1 MTTIE
6 LPITGMTCANCA
18 NTVERTLKKTEG
30 VNSVAVN
37 FANERAQ
44 IEFDTAK
51 VKPVEL
57 IERVRKTGYDVV
69 LAQTELPV
77 LGMTC
82 VNCANTIERTLKKL
96 PGVSSANVNYAS
108 ERASVEYVPGTIG
121 ISDMVGAIRKAGYDV
136 IRSQKPVVSSQNDV
150 EQKARVAEIDDRKK
164 RLIVGLAFAIPAFLI
179 SMSRDFGLL
188 AWMFGSDF
196 APMSAAMMEVGHT
209 SPTHT
214 TINILLFA
222 LTLPV
227 MIYTGAPFYIH
238 GYKALRNG
246 AANMDVLIAL
256 GSLVAFVYSVL
267 VLIGVFRGHVYFETA
282 AVILALI
289 SLGKWLEAR
298 AKGRTSEAIK
308 RLLNLAP
315 KTARVIRQNQ
325 ELEIAVDEIEFGDV
339 ILVKPGER
347 IATDGVVI
355 EGHSAVDESML
366 TGESIPRDK
375 KPGDAVIGATVN
387 KEGVLRFEATKIG
400 SETAL
405 ARIIKLVERAQGS
418 KAPIQALADKISSVF
433 VPVVLV
439 IALLTILGWLLIGRA
454 SFEQA
459 MINAVA
465 VLVIACPCALGLA
478 TPTAIMVGMGKGAEN
493 GILFKSSESLEKAAN
508 IDTVVFDKTG
518 TMTQGKPTVT
528 DVLELDSS
536 EFLSLVASVEK
547 NSEHPLA
554 KAIVDYAEA
563 KGVKTH
569 DAKKALAV
577 PGKGITAHVDGH
589 QVTIGNRAM
598 MSLQGV
604 ALSTEIERRAD
615 EWQSQGKTVMFA
627 SRDNQMIGAI
637 ALQDTLKEGATETI
651 RALKQSHVKTVML
664 TGDNARAAKAI
675 ATQAGVDNVIA
686 DVLPEQKAAKIEDLR
701 IQRSVVAMVG
711 DGINDAP
718 ALATADIGMAIGTG
732 TDVAIE
738 TADVTLMSGELQKVP
753 QAIRLSKMTSR
764 SIRQNLFWAF
774 FYNVVLIPVAAL
786 GLFNQFGPILAA
798 AAMAFS
804 SLFVVS
810 NSLRL
815 RGAKI

>member
-256 GSLVAFVYSVL
+256 GSLVAFLYSVL

>member
-1 MTTIE
+1 
-6 LPITGMTCANCA
+6 MTCANCA

-30 VNSVAVN
+30 VNSAAVN

-57 IERVRKTGYDVV
+57 IERVRKAGYDVA
-69 LAQTELPV
+69 LAQAELPL

-82 VNCANTIERTLKKL
+82 ANCANTIERTLKKL
-96 PGVSSANVNYAS
+96 SGVSRANVNYAS
-108 ERASVEYVPGTIG
+108 ERASVEYVPGAIG

-136 IRSQKPVVSSQNDV
+136 IRNQKPVVSGQNDF
-150 EQKARVAEIDDRKK
+150 EQKARMAEIDDRKK
-164 RLIVGLAFAIPAFLI
+164 RLIVGLAFGIPAFLI

-188 AWMFGSDF
+188 ARLFGPDF
-196 APMSAAMMEVGHT
+196 APMSASMMEAGHAT
-209 SPTHT
+209 PTHSA
-214 TINILLFA
+214 INALLFT

-227 MIYTGAPFYIH
+227 MLYTGAPYFIH

-256 GSLVAFVYSVL
+256 GTSVAFLYSVL

-298 AKGRTSEAIK
+298 AKGRTSEAMK

-355 EGHSAVDESML
+355 DGHSAVDESML

-387 KEGVLRFEATKIG
+387 KEGVLLFEATKIG
-400 SETAL
+400 GETAL
-405 ARIIKLVERAQGS
+405 ARIVKLVEKAQGS

-433 VPVVLV
+433 VPVVLI
-439 IALLTILGWLLIGRA
+439 IALLTFFGWLLIGRA

-493 GILFKSSESLEKAAN
+493 GVLFKSSESLEKAAN

-563 KGVKTH
+563 KGVKTY

-577 PGKGITAHVDGH
+577 PGKGITAYVDGH
-589 QVTIGNRAM
+589 QVSIGNRAM
-598 MSLQGV
+598 MNLQGV
-604 ALSTEIERRAD
+604 LLSTAIERCAD

-627 SRDNQMIGAI
+627 SRDNQMIGTI
-637 ALQDTLKEGATETI
+637 ALQDTLKEGTTETI

-675 ATQAGVDNVIA
+675 ATQAGVDDVIA
-686 DVLPEQKAAKIEDLR
+686 DVLPEQKAEKVQLLR
-701 IQRSVVAMVG
+701 SEQSSFTGRRTSVVAMVG

-718 ALATADIGMAIGTG
+718 ALATADVGMAIGTG

-738 TADVTLMSGELQKVP
+738 TADVTLMSGKLQKVP

-764 SIRQNLFWAF
+764 AIRQNLFWAF

-815 RGAKI
+815 RGAKL